1 MIAYLDFELRIARAG
16 QGGDA
21 GCRIQAV
28 DSRGG
33 QAEASFSLGGSPA
46 ALRERLRAV
55 RQGDE
60 HLAEAR
66 AVGGQL
72 FEAVFAGDVLDGLR
86 SSLIHAATGEKGL
99 RLRLHFDPAAV
110 ELGDLPWETLYYA
123 PMEHFFALSRTTPL
137 TRYLPQSQ
145 SPVPLAVEPPLR
157 VLAAVASPG
166 DLDLLDVSREWS
178 ILEDALSHLDMAGYV
193 TIDRL
198 EPATLPALE
207 ERLGE
212 DTYHIFH
219 FIGSGQQDGGGTSE
233 LIFET
238 EDDEPRPV
246 TGNELAAVLKNHDTL
261 RLAVMCTSV
270 GRRGPEKGEF
280 PGVAPG
286 LVQAGIPAA
295 LVINPSI
302 SNVAAIEF
310 LGRFYTAL
318 ASGFAVDA
326 AVAEGRKAVYV
337 LGDNVD
343 WATPQLYVSV
353 PDARLF
359 DFGDT
364 VGERETGVPNRALKS
379 GLTTT
384 VSTGLEE
391 VQSAASDPREV
402 DIDSVYGDLVEGDKI
417 IHGDEVLGDKI
428 TIGGISGSSVAI
440 GPGARSGQGGTVIS
454 PFMLVRRKLDEMPVS
469 DADREDA
476 EFAIRQLEKENNA
489 NEPDVDR
496 IDRWLEVLED
506 VAPAAV
512 EVLVKAV
519 TNPASAISAGVR
531 LAIVTWR
538 RARKA

>member
-1 MIAYLDFELRIARAG
+1 MIAYLDFELSITRAG
-16 QGGDA
+16 QGPDA
-21 GCRIQAV
+21 GYRVQAV

-33 QAEASFSLGGSPA
+33 QAEASFSLAESSA
-46 ALRERLRAV
+46 MLRERLRAV
-55 RQGDE
+55 QQGDD

-66 AVGGQL
+66 AVGEQL
-72 FEAVFAGDVLDGLR
+72 FEAVFAGDVLGGLR

-99 RLRLHFDPAAV
+99 RLRLHLDPAAG
-110 ELGDLPWETLYYA
+110 ELWDLPWETLYYA
-123 PMEHFFALSRTTPL
+123 PMEHFFAISRTTPL
-137 TRYLPQSQ
+137 TRYLSQPQS
-145 SPVPLAVEPPLR
+145 PAPLAVEPPLR

-166 DLDLLDVSREWS
+166 DLDLLDVTREWS
-178 ILEDALSHLDMAGYV
+178 ILEDALGHLDMAGYV
-193 TIDRL
+193 TVDRL

-207 ERLGE
+207 ERLKE

-219 FIGSGQQDGGGTSE
+219 FIGSGRQNDSGTSE

-238 EDDEPRPV
+238 EDDQPQPV
-246 TGNELAAVLKNHDTL
+246 TGNELAAVLRKHDTL

-270 GRRGPEKGEF
+270 QRGPEKGEF
-280 PGVAPG
+280 PGLASS

-295 LVINPSI
+295 LVVNPSI
-302 SNVAAIEF
+302 SNFAAIEF

-318 ASGFAVDA
+318 ASGFPVDA

-337 LGDNVD
+337 LGGNVD

-359 DFGDT
+359 DFDEEAD
-364 VGERETGVPNRALKS
+364 ERETGVPTRALDDD
-379 GLTTT
+379 LTTT
-384 VSTGLEE
+384 VGE
-391 VQSAASDPREV
+391 VRISASGPREV

-428 TIGGISGSSVAI
+428 SIGSISGSSVAI
-440 GPGARSGQGGTVIS
+440 GSGARSGPGGTVIS
-454 PFMLVRRKLDEMPVS
+454 PFTLVRRELDEMPIS

-476 EFAIRQLEKENNA
+476 EFAIRQLEKENKA
-489 NEPDVDR
+489 DEPDVDR

-506 VAPAAV
+506 IAPAAV

-519 TNPASAISAGVR
+519 LDPASAISAGVR
-531 LAIVTWR
+531 LAIMTWR
-538 RARKA
+538 KARKA